1 LRPALEAA
9 VAVARAGEDDIP
21 VQAAPSALRPFLNF
35 TKLPARALVA
45 ARRTLDGDEDFRA
58 RVASE
63 VSEESVGRAGWL
75 FLTRPDGWQAD
86 LDALAQQHE
95 RKRAGV
101 ADHRAEDSARRRLG
115 TAEGIARRAEAAAAS
130 ARAEAAQATAALAE
144 ERRAR
149 RAAAGD
155 VVELTAR
162 VETLAAER
170 DAAVAEAASARSAVT
185 AARAESA
192 AARTAE
198 QVARVEAARAREEA
212 AAATAAA
219 ADARAQLAAAGARRR
234 GPAPV
239 ATPAPAPAPAP
250 ERGAPAGQQGGEALA
265 TAATA
270 ARALADALAA
280 AGRALAA
287 DQRPGPASPP
297 PPVGGETVVGRA
309 RPSRPP
315 GPRRAR
321 PPSRVAVPLPPAVF
335 EDSAEAAEHLAR
347 LPGVVILVDGY
358 NVSHAGWPGVPI
370 AEQRRR
376 LVDALTELVARTGAD
391 VRVVFDGGE
400 LAQPPPVATTA
411 RRVRVTF
418 SPPDVEADDVIV
430 AEVGEIP
437 AHRPVVVAS
446 SDRRVG
452 DESRARGANVVR
464 SHQLL
469 VLLRR

>member
-21 VQAAPSALRPFLNF
+21 VRAAPGALRPFLNF
-35 TKLPARALVA
+35 TKLPGRALVA
-45 ARRTLDGDEDFRA
+45 ARRTLDGDDEFRA
-58 RVASE
+58 RVAGE
-63 VSEESVGRAGWL
+63 VSEESVGPAGWL
-75 FLTRPDGWQAD
+75 FLTRPHGWQAD
-86 LDALAQQHE
+86 LEALAQRHE
-95 RKRAGV
+95 RQRAGV
-101 ADHRAEDSARRRLG
+101 AEHRAEDSARRRLG
-115 TAEGIARRAEAAAAS
+115 TAEAIARRAEEAAAT

-155 VVELTAR
+155 AAELTAR
-162 VETLAAER
+162 VEALAAER
-170 DAAVAEAASARSAVT
+170 NAAVAEAAAART
-185 AARAESA
+185 EEQAARAD
-192 AARTAE
+192 
-198 QVARVEAARAREEA
+198 AARAREET
-212 AAATAAA
+212 AAATAAM
-219 ADARAQLAAAGARRR
+219 ADAREQLTAARARQQGPTPDPTPALARGVAAGQ
-234 GPAPV
+234 P
-239 ATPAPAPAPAP
+239 
-250 ERGAPAGQQGGEALA
+250 GAEALA

-270 ARALADALAA
+270 AGALADALAA
-280 AGRALAA
+280 AGRALAG
-287 DQRPGPASPP
+287 DQRPTPASPP
-297 PPVGGETVVGRA
+297 PPVGADTLLGSA
-309 RPSRPP
+309 RPGRPTP
-315 GPRRAR
+315 PRRAR

-335 EDSAEAAEHLAR
+335 EDSVEAAEHLAR
-347 LPGVVILVDGY
+347 LPNVVILVDGY
-358 NVSHAGWPGVPI
+358 NVSHAGWPGIPI

-391 VRVVFDGGE
+391 VRVVFDGGH

-430 AEVGEIP
+430 AEVAEIP

-464 SHQLL
+464 SGQLL